1 MIKYYAPHTAVAA
14 TATSTAIPVEGAK
27 KVSFWFNRTN
37 HSSGSTTFTVT
48 GSVDGV
54 NFVSLNKLVNNAAN
68 TNAQTILRT
77 ASIALS
83 SDTSALASLDL
94 QHDTLKAIKVVC
106 TIATDGK
113 GNCNVA
119 VEQ

>member
-1 MIKYYAPHTAVAA
+1 MVKYYAPHVATDA
-14 TATSTAIPVEGAK
+14 TATSTVIPIEGAK

-48 GSVDGV
+48 GSIDGD
-54 NFVSLNKLVNNAAN
+54 NFYALNKLVNNAAN

-94 QHDTLKAIKVVC
+94 QHDTLKSIKVVC

-113 GNCNVA
+113 GNSKVA
-119 VEQ
+119 VEF

>member
-1 MIKYYAPHTAVAA
+1 MIKHYTPHSAVAA
-14 TATSTAIPVEGAK
+14 TTTSDPIPVEEAR
-27 KVSFWFNRTN
+27 KVTFWFNRTN
-37 HSSGSTTFTVT
+37 HDSGSTTFTVT
-48 GSVDGV
+48 GTVDGV
-54 NFVSLNKLVNNAAN
+54 NYVALNKLVNNAAN
-68 TNAQTILRT
+68 SNSQTILRT

-83 SDTSALASLDL
+83 SDTSAIASLDL

-113 GNCNVA
+113 GNCKVA